1 MYTHY
6 INDNVVKR
14 QRLRNSMLGRN
25 THAGK
30 AGSQRSMRRKVTLRD
45 IAQATGYSVNTVSR
59 ALRDKDDI
67 APETRRKIRQVQ
79 QEMGYI
85 NNTLASSLRR
95 GYTNTIAVIL
105 GDISNPHFG
114 IMMSEIEAHARSYGY
129 ASFLQSTNEDEG
141 LERAAIES
149 ALNRS
154 ADGIILCP
162 CQHSGDNIRYL
173 QAQGIPFVLIGRR
186 FDTVDT
192 DYVVCNDEGGG
203 YLATRELLQ
212 CGHRR
217 ILTLQG
223 PAHISSARER
233 LAGYRRAHGDMGV
246 PVDEALIREGF
257 VIGENNE
264 ARYAQLLTQV
274 RDFTAV
280 FAFSDLIAWDFWRFL
295 RKKGLRV
302 PEDVSLVGFDHIQ
315 SRLSSPFDLTTIRS
329 YKRKMSTQA
338 VDVLMQKLGGENS
351 QPVQIIIETS
361 LHQGETVRNLLEA
374 PAGLTALD
382 ASGSD

>member
-1 MYTHY
+1 
-6 INDNVVKR
+6 
-14 QRLRNSMLGRN
+14 
-25 THAGK
+25 
-30 AGSQRSMRRKVTLRD
+30 MRRKVTLKD
-45 IAQATGYSVNTVSR
+45 IALATGYSVNTVSR
-59 ALRDKDDI
+59 ALRDMDDI
-67 APETRRKIRQVQ
+67 SLETRRKIRQVQ
-79 QEMGYI
+79 QQMGYI

-114 IMMSEIEAHARSYGY
+114 IMMSEIEVQARSYGY

-154 ADGIILCP
+154 ADGILLCP
-162 CQHSGDNIRYL
+162 CQHSEDNIRYL
-173 QAQGIPFVLIGRR
+173 QEQGIPFVLIGRR
-186 FDTVDT
+186 FDTLET
-192 DYVVCNDEGGG
+192 DYVVCDDEMGG
-203 YLATRELLQ
+203 YLATMSLLRL
-212 CGHRR
+212 GHRR

-223 PAHISSARER
+223 AGHISSARER
-233 LAGYRRAHGDMGV
+233 LKGYRRAYAEMGV
-246 PVDEALIREGF
+246 SVDEGLIREGF

-264 ARYAQLLTQV
+264 ERYEQLYAQQH
-274 RDFTAV
+274 DFTAV

-338 VDVLMQKLGGENS
+338 VDVLMQKLGGGDS
-351 QPVQIIIETS
+351 RPVQIVIETS
-361 LHQGETVRNLLEA
+361 LHRGETVRSLSGA
-374 PAGLTALD
+374 PAGQD
-382 ASGSD
+382 ASTSPGSDDNGNGNHL